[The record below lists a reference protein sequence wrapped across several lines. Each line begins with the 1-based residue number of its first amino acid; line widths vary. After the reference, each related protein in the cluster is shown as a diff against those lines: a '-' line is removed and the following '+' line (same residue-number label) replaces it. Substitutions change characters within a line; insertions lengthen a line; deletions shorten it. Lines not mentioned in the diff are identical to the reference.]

1 MAAIPINR
9 DPREYW
15 EPRRNNMLD
24 TENQIGRADALP
36 ADTVLEARDVVQKYG
51 GITALKGV
59 TYRVQRGKV
68 NVLIGENGAGKSTL
82 MRILAGV
89 ERPFSGDVLLDGRL
103 VTFRRSADAARQGIA
118 MVHQELNALPN
129 LDIAENIFAG
139 RELCTAYGFI
149 REAKQREASAEAL
162 KTLGHPMNTR
172 TLVGHLSLGRQQI
185 TELARSLAHEMRV
198 LILDEPT
205 SALSRAEAETLFAAI
220 EDLKQNGV
228 SIVYISHRLNEI
240 LRLGDVFTAL
250 RDGNIVG
257 NAPRA
262 EVDRRWIVECV
273 TGRPAQSAVATTPS
287 TFGDESLRVESLN
300 LVGSTRDGAARALL
314 EDISFSAFAGEIL
327 GIYGLL
333 GSGRTE
339 LLEALAGV
347 RPIARG
353 TIRVAG
359 KQSAQ
364 GSVVKAVERGIVLL
378 PEDRQ
383 ADGLIPSLS
392 IRENICLA
400 DFRGLTDGAFISR
413 KKELAKV
420 RRIAEQVKLKAADLE
435 LPVTSLSGGNQQ
447 KVMLA
452 RCLMRSP
459 AILLLDEPTRGV
471 DVGAKHEIHR
481 ILRDLKASGVSIIF
495 TSSEIEETCSLA
507 DRILVLSGGRISAK
521 FALGDATEENLF
533 AAACSHLGA
542 AGTVQ

>member
-1 MAAIPINR
+1 MAVIPTNR
-9 DPREYW
+9 NPRKYSEL
-15 EPRRNNMLD
+15 RRNNMLD

-89 ERPFSGDVLLDGRL
+89 EKPLSGDVLIDGRP
-103 VTFRRSADAARQGIA
+103 VAFRRSTDAARQGIA

-149 REAKQREASAEAL
+149 REAKQREASSEAL

-205 SALSRAEAETLFAAI
+205 SALSRAEAETLFAVI
-220 EDLKQNGV
+220 EDLKRNGV

-240 LRLGDVFTAL
+240 LRLGDVFTVL

-257 NAPRA
+257 DAPRA

-273 TGRPAQSAVATTPS
+273 TGRPAQSAVATTS
-287 TFGDESLRVESLN
+287 SASGGEALRVESLN
-300 LVGSTRDGAARALL
+300 LVGSTRDGATRALL
-314 EDISFSAFAGEIL
+314 EEISFSASAGEIL

-359 KQSAQ
+359 KQLAQ
-364 GSVVKAVERGIVLL
+364 GSVVKAVARGIVLL

-383 ADGLIPSLS
+383 ADGLIPSMS
-392 IRENICLA
+392 IRENISLA
-400 DFRGLTDGAFISR
+400 DFQGLTDGIFISR

-420 RRIAEQVKLKAADLE
+420 RRIAEQVRLKATNLE

-471 DVGAKHEIHR
+471 DVGAKQEIHR

-495 TSSEIEETCSLA
+495 TSSEIEETYSLA
-507 DRILVLSGGRISAK
+507 DRILVLSGGRISAE

-533 AAACSHLGA
+533 AAACSHLEA
-542 AGTVQ
+542 AGAIQ

>member
-1 MAAIPINR
+1 
-9 DPREYW
+9 
-15 EPRRNNMLD
+15 MLD
-24 TENQIGRADALP
+24 TERQPDRPAAAPADA
-36 ADTVLEARDVVQKYG
+36 VLETRDVVQKYG

-59 TYRVQRGKV
+59 TYRVLRGKV

-89 ERPFSGDVLLDGRL
+89 EMPLSGSVLLDGRP
-103 VTFRRSADAARQGIA
+103 VTFRRSADAARHGIA
-118 MVHQELNALPN
+118 MVHQELNVLPN

-139 RELCTAYGFI
+139 RELCTPYQFI
-149 REAKQREASAEAL
+149 EETKQRQISAEAL
-162 KTLGHPMNTR
+162 KSLGHPMSTR

-205 SALSRAEAETLFAAI
+205 SALSRAEAETLFAVI
-220 EDLKQNGV
+220 EDLKRNGV

-240 LRLGDVFTAL
+240 LRLGDFFTVL
-250 RDGNIVG
+250 RDGRVVG

-273 TGRPAQSAVATTPS
+273 TGRPAQHVSAVAPITSGRET
-287 TFGDESLRVESLN
+287 LRVESLD
-300 LVGSTRDGAARALL
+300 LVGSTRDGATRPLL
-314 EDISFSAFAGEIL
+314 HDISFSASAGEIL
-327 GIYGLL
+327 GVYGLL

-339 LLEALAGV
+339 LLEAIAGV
-347 RPIARG
+347 RSIARG
-353 TIRVAG
+353 AIRVDG
-359 KQSAQ
+359 DRLPP
-364 GSVVKAVERGIVLL
+364 GSVAKAVARGIVLM

-383 ADGLIPSLS
+383 ADGLIPSSS
-392 IRENICLA
+392 IRENISLA
-400 DFRGLTDGAFISR
+400 DFGGLTAGPFISR

-420 RRIAEQVKLKAADLE
+420 RRIAEQVKLNAGDFE

-459 AILLLDEPTRGV
+459 SILLLDEPTRGV
-471 DVGAKHEIHR
+471 DVGAKQEIYR
-481 ILRDLKASGVSIIF
+481 ILRDLKATGVSIIF

-507 DRILVLSGGRISAK
+507 DRILVLSGGRISAE
-521 FALGDATEENLF
+521 FASGDASEEALF
-533 AAACSHLGA
+533 AAACSHLEVPD
-542 AGTVQ
+542 TIQ

>member
-1 MAAIPINR
+1 MLGTEDQTDRTAA
-9 DPREYW
+9 
-15 EPRRNNMLD
+15 
-24 TENQIGRADALP
+24 AS
-36 ADTVLEARDVVQKYG
+36 ADTVLEARNVVQKYG

-59 TYRVQRGKV
+59 TYRVQRGNV

-89 ERPFSGDVLLDGRL
+89 ERPLSGDVLLDGRP
-103 VTFRRSADAARQGIA
+103 VAFRRSADAARQGIA
-118 MVHQELNALPN
+118 MVHQELSVLPN

-139 RELCTAYGFI
+139 RELCTSYGFI
-149 REAKQREASAEAL
+149 KETAQRQASAGAL

-172 TLVGHLSLGRQQI
+172 TPVGHLSLGRQQI

-220 EDLKQNGV
+220 EDLKRNGV

-240 LRLGDVFTAL
+240 LRLGDVFTVL

-273 TGRPAQSAVATTPS
+273 TGRPAQNAAITTPTAS
-287 TFGDESLRVESLN
+287 GHQALRVDSLN
-300 LVGSTRDGAARALL
+300 LVGNTRDGATRPLL
-314 EDISFSAFAGEIL
+314 EDISFCVSAGEIL

-339 LLEALAGV
+339 LLETLAGV
-347 RPIARG
+347 RTIAAG
-353 TIRVAG
+353 TISVAG
-359 KQSAQ
+359 DKLPC
-364 GSVVKAVERGIVLL
+364 GSVQKAVARGIVLM

-383 ADGLIPSLS
+383 ADGLIPSSS
-392 IRENICLA
+392 IRGNICLA
-400 DFRGLTDGAFISR
+400 DFRGLMAGAFISR
-413 KKELAKV
+413 KKELEKV
-420 RRIAEQVKLKAADLE
+420 RRIAEQVKLNTGNFE
-435 LPVTSLSGGNQQ
+435 SPVTSLSGGNQQ

-459 AILLLDEPTRGV
+459 TILLLDEPTRGV

-481 ILRDLKASGVSIIF
+481 ILRELKATGVSIIF

-507 DRILVLSGGRISAK
+507 DRILVLSGGRISAE
-521 FALGDATEENLF
+521 FALGNATEEALF
-533 AAACSHLGA
+533 AAACSHLEA
-542 AGTVQ
+542 PSVVQ